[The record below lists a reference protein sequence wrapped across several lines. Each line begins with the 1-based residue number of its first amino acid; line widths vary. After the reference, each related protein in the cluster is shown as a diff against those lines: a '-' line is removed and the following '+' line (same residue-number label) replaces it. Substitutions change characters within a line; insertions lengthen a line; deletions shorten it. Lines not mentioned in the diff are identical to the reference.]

1 MDLKVITIEDLQL
14 NIPFRLTV
22 SGPSGSGKTNWIYKF
37 LKYRE
42 ILTGV
47 KFDTILYAYGE
58 TQPIFDDIKELC
70 PDIIWCEGFDHEMII
85 DKLKNPDYNKLL
97 IIDDLLHE
105 VCKDKMFHTFYVRRS
120 HHWNVSIIFTTQY
133 LHEKGLRLVNLN
145 TTHYILFK
153 SFRDLTPVRT
163 LALQIFPH
171 NWRKF
176 MKIYT
181 HVTK

>member
-1 MDLKVITIEDLQL
+1 MNYEVVHVGDLQL
-14 NIPFRLTV
+14 HKPFRLTI
-22 SGPSGSGKTNWIYKF
+22 SGPSGSGKTQWIYRF

-42 ILTGV
+42 HLTGV
-47 KFDTILYAYGE
+47 TFDTIVYAYGE

-70 PDIIWCEGFDHEMII
+70 PDIIWCEGFDHELINN
-85 DKLKNPDYNKLL
+85 KLEHGGRDKLL
-97 IIDDLLHE
+97 IVDDLLQE
-105 VCKDKMFHTFYVRRS
+105 VCKDKLFHTFYLRRS

-133 LHEKGLRLVNLN
+133 LHEKGLRLINLN

-163 LALQIFPH
+163 LALQIYQN

-176 MKIYT
+176 MRIYK
-181 HVTK
+181 HVTR